1 MAASVKHAGG
11 PCESGPLRHGPHQ
24 LLGMVQDLGAFRAV
38 PFPGLPAGLPEVVF
52 QQDFD
57 VVIRHVRDAVREL
70 LDPLVTLWRGPG

>member
-1 MAASVKHAGG
+1 
-11 PCESGPLRHGPHQ
+11 
-24 LLGMVQDLGAFRAV
+24 MVQDLGAFRAV